1 MKLIHNDKNRTR
13 TVVII
18 ISFFQLINHRLIKV
32 WQIITS
38 QKYKYFL
45 YFTILRKIK
54 STKKII
60 LLASAIKLYKH
71 KSFSTRAYT
80 WMRGR
85 YAFCILIFLTLLL
98 SNKNLMIA
106 FDVSLQRELSFH
118 LTAHVIKIHGYYAK
132 KESAHTSWLL
142 FINSQKLI
150 KSLIS
155 IWRFPPFLAS

>member
-71 KSFSTRAYT
+71 KSFSNRAYT
-80 WMRGR
+80 WMRGC

-106 FDVSLQRELSFH
+106 FDVCLQKQLSFH
-118 LTAHVIKIHGYYAK
+118 LTATVNKSTDIMQKRNQPTRTDSFLLIIKN
-132 KESAHTSWLL
+132 LL
-142 FINSQKLI
+142 NL
-150 KSLIS
+150 
-155 IWRFPPFLAS
+155 